1 MKKCLFGIGL
11 SAMLATANVSAD
23 FISGDMT
30 LRDAIYLYDQDV
42 DARASKVLGG
52 YNCDVFQLVLDATS
66 GFTDLAMFQGNND
79 TELAASALVYPDR
92 IYDNAAM
99 FSYALYQNKSDKFFR
114 FGDKNNPTSSAQVGE
129 GTIFGYCYSTKPGAY
144 VYFYEEDKCTVK
156 YSDGYVGTIPNCV
169 PSAGSDSTSELD
181 DMSDLVGAYT
191 QSIYISS
198 PGSQCAAL
206 GAANGNYAASYNVTK
221 SGNTLTLLGYT
232 GTDSCHFTLNK
243 LSGDSASGYNLSGTA
258 VCGSGFNPD
267 VSVSGLKKM
276 GGKLAGTITASFSG
290 CTQTMTLQ

>member
-11 SAMLATANVSAD
+11 SAMLATTNVSAD

-30 LRDAIYLYDQDV
+30 LRDAIYLYNQDI

-52 YNCDVFQLVLDATS
+52 HNCDVFQLVLDATS

-114 FGDKNNPTSSAQVGE
+114 FGDKNNPTSSAEVGE
-129 GTIFGYCYSTKPGAY
+129 GTIFGYCYSTKPDAY

-169 PSAGSDSTSELD
+169 PSAGSD
-181 DMSDLVGAYT
+181 
-191 QSIYISS
+191 
-198 PGSQCAAL
+198 
-206 GAANGNYAASYNVTK
+206 
-221 SGNTLTLLGYT
+221 
-232 GTDSCHFTLNK
+232 
-243 LSGDSASGYNLSGTA
+243 
-258 VCGSGFNPD
+258 
-267 VSVSGLKKM
+267 
-276 GGKLAGTITASFSG
+276 
-290 CTQTMTLQ
+290 